1 MLEIKVFDDPA
12 ELVEQVA
19 EQMMALSCRQG
30 PSHIALSGGSTPVAL
45 YKHIAASP
53 IKDAIEWSNLHFWWG
68 DERMVPAVSDES
80 NYGVAYRTLLEQ
92 MPIPDQ
98 NIHAIKGDASV
109 NDELARLTAETN
121 SLVSQYN
128 DRPCFDWVLLGLGED
143 GHTASLFPGQVDYD
157 EQADWVA
164 VKHPE
169 TGQERIS
176 LSAETLCNARLISYL
191 VTGAGKADIVA
202 EIFADEESEQE
213 NGSEPVYAADKY
225 PAANIFAFE
234 GETEWLFDRA
244 AAQKLT
250 QD

>member
-1 MLEIKVFDDPA
+1 MFEIKVLDEPA
-12 ELVEQVA
+12 ELLEQVA
-19 EQMMALSCRQG
+19 EKMMALSCRAE
-30 PSHIALSGGSTPVAL
+30 PCHIALSGGSTPVAL
-45 YKHIAASP
+45 YRHIAASP

-68 DERMVPAVSDES
+68 DERMVAAESNES
-80 NYGVAYRTLLEQ
+80 NYGVAYRTLLEF
-92 MPIPDQ
+92 MPIPKE
-98 NIHAIKGDASV
+98 NIHAIRGDAPI
-109 NDELARLTAETN
+109 DEELTRLTAE
-121 SLVSQYN
+121 SASSVAKYN

-164 VKHPE
+164 VKHPQ
-169 TGQERIS
+169 TAQPRIS

-191 VTGAGKADIVA
+191 VTGAGKANIVA
-202 EIFADEESEQE
+202 EIFADEGEQVDAKE
-213 NGSEPVYAADKY
+213 HSYVADKY

-234 GETEWLFDRA
+234 GETEWLIDRA